1 MNVTAKLALRLVPAD
16 LRSQPLFLCIDDTMV
31 SKFGKKF
38 EDVSKLFDHAAHNG
52 SNYLNGHCFVS
63 LMLCVPV
70 WDRDR
75 ISYLAVPLGYRIW
88 QKKESKLELASAM
101 VRQVMPEFSAQR
113 NVIILCDSWYVKQN
127 LVSVI
132 EEYENLDLIGN
143 ARADSVIYDL
153 APHPTGK
160 KGRPAKHGRRLS
172 IDSDFILSAE
182 KVGGYYTGYRR
193 VLTNIFG
200 SREVMA
206 YVASTGKEN
215 GTIRLFFS
223 TVSPAQLQIFCAWQE
238 KAPFNQTGSGWMPY
252 IPLFLYSFRWNI
264 EVSYYEQ
271 KSFWPLC
278 AYMVRSRRGIETL
291 VNLINISYCAV
302 KLPPIIYRD
311 YSRF

>member
-1 MNVTAKLALRLVPAD
+1 MNVTARLALHLVPAD

-75 ISYLAVPLGYRIW
+75 IPYLAVPLGYRMW
-88 QKKESKLELASAM
+88 QKKESKLEPASAM
-101 VRQVMPEFSAQR
+101 VRQVMPEFHTQK

-127 LVSVI
+127 LVSVV

-153 APHPTGK
+153 APLPTGK

-172 IDSDFILSAE
+172 IDRDFTTSPCSCIRS
-182 KVGGYYTGYRR
+182 GGT
-193 VLTNIFG
+193 
-200 SREVMA
+200 
-206 YVASTGKEN
+206 
-215 GTIRLFFS
+215 
-223 TVSPAQLQIFCAWQE
+223 
-238 KAPFNQTGSGWMPY
+238 
-252 IPLFLYSFRWNI
+252 
-264 EVSYYEQ
+264 
-271 KSFWPLC
+271 
-278 AYMVRSRRGIETL
+278 
-291 VNLINISYCAV
+291 
-302 KLPPIIYRD
+302 
-311 YSRF
+311 